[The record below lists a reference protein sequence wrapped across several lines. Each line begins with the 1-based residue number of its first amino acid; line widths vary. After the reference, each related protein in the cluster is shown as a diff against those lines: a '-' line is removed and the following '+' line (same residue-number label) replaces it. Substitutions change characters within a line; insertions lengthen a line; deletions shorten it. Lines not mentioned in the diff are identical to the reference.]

1 MTPLLNA
8 RHFTIA
14 ALYLLLASPVALA
27 NNPAWDAI
35 TQSASAHE
43 VLPPH
48 EAFPMSAWHD
58 QDTLFISAAPQ
69 AGYYLYRD
77 NFTFRWESSQLS
89 EEAASSMLA
98 GPEGKLIDDPFFG
111 ETYTYH
117 DDVIFSAPL
126 PAGGVEGPLQ
136 VTYQGCAEVGICYP
150 IETTTLAISYRETWP
165 HHLRDIPLSMGH
177 QWPIQAFGRSDSPVT
192 DEKFPHA
199 EKNGSE
205 PPQVASLSGLQ
216 DTLANASPLLLFA
229 ILLAAGLGLTFTP
242 CVLPMLPILSAI
254 LVRNSASQ
262 GRAFAAST
270 SYVMG
275 MVASYTTMGVTIGL
289 MGSRLN
295 LQATLQSPIVLPSFA
310 SVFILLGLAMGGY
323 LAPTLPQASA
333 VKNAI
338 TRLQDKLTA
347 LNLPGIAGAGA
358 LSVLVVSPCISA
370 PLAGILLFISSSGD
384 AWTGGVALMGLSVGM
399 GLPLIVIGT
408 VGGRWLPKA
417 GPWLDAVKRVFAFG
431 LAGVGVW
438 LLGRVLPG
446 QVAVML
452 WGLFA
457 LAITLSMMPEG
468 PWRSKLGRLL
478 GSVTVPL
485 MLGALAHDSA
495 IVTRISLVVV
505 SLVVALEIGLLIYR
519 RQITSPAPVIPLI
532 FASLWLFSAA
542 LGATDPLRPLAVM
555 EERTALAGSTEPRL
569 TVTEQGALVSAA
581 SESTKPV
588 LAVFTAD
595 WCPSCKVME
604 RHLAALSEQSVL
616 DDVTL
621 LYVDI
626 TQQSAEA
633 RELLEEHKLFGPPAI
648 TFYSGATYL
657 ENYTLAGESSEALL
671 RQRITDVREHLK
683 KRFKGI

>member
-27 NNPAWDAI
+27 SNPAWDAI

-89 EEAASSMLA
+89 EEAENSMLA
-98 GPEGKLIDDPFFG
+98 GPEGRLINDPFFG

-126 PAGGVEGPLQ
+126 PAGNLEGQLH

-150 IETTTLAISYRETWP
+150 IETTTLSISYRETWP
-165 HHLRDIPLSMGH
+165 HHLRGTPLSMAH
-177 QWPIQAFGRSDSPVT
+177 QWTIHQTDDVDPAAL

-205 PPQVASLSGLQ
+205 APQVAGLSGLQ
-216 DTLANASPLLLFA
+216 GTLANASPLLLFA

-262 GRAFAAST
+262 SRAFAAST

-275 MVASYTTMGVTIGL
+275 MVVSYTAMGIMIGL
-289 MGSRLN
+289 MGGRLN
-295 LQATLQSPIVLPSFA
+295 LQATLQSPFVLASFA
-310 SVFILLGLAMGGY
+310 GAFILLGLVMGGY
-323 LAPTLPQASA
+323 LTIALPQAPA

-338 TRLQDKLTA
+338 NQLQDRLSS
-347 LNLPGIAGAGA
+347 LNLLGIAGAGA

-370 PLAGILLFISSSGD
+370 PLAGILLFISSTGD

-399 GLPLIVIGT
+399 GLPLIAMGAI
-408 VGGRWLPKA
+408 GGRWLPKA
-417 GPWLDAVKRVFAFG
+417 GPWLDTVKRVFAFG

-438 LLGRVLPG
+438 LLSRILQG
-446 QVAVML
+446 QVSVML

-457 LAITLSMMPEG
+457 LIVTFSMLPANA
-468 PWRSKLGRLL
+468 WRTKASLVM
-478 GSVTVPL
+478 GSIIAPL
-485 MLGALAHDSA
+485 VLGALADGSA
-495 IVTRISLVVV
+495 MLTRASLIVV

-569 TVTEQGALVSAA
+569 TVTEQGALASAA

-657 ENYTLAGESSEALL
+657 EDYTLAGESSEALL
-671 RQRITDVREHLK
+671 MQRITDVREHLEK
-683 KRFKGI
+683 TL